1 MEVKNGKKTNS
12 NAIRVGNCLETSL
25 YVSLARVLRDANE
38 ADAIS
43 FNRQFRTIFMN
54 KLAEDLW
61 YNNPQHPER
70 QQTTVCSTPLAVSDG
85 GDGLPRLARAFSWGM
100 TRQRAAIVIQVF

>member
-12 NAIRVGNCLETSL
+12 NVVRVGNCLETSL

-43 FNRQFRTIFMN
+43 FNRKFRKIFMN

-61 YNNPQHPER
+61 YNNPLHPER
-70 QQTTVCSTPLAVSDG
+70 QQTTVCDMPFAVIDG

-100 TRQRAAIVIQVF
+100 TREQAAIIIQVF